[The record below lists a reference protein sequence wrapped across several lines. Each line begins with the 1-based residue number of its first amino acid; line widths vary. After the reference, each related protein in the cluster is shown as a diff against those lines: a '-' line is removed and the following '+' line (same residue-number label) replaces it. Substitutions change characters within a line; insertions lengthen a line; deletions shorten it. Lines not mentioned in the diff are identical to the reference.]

1 MDAHS
6 IDRTADLQDITALF
20 EGMNAAWGRG
30 DADAY
35 GEHFTS
41 DATYT
46 TYVGTLYQGRTD
58 IVEGHRA
65 LLTTF
70 LKGTQ
75 LAGETTDIRFIG
87 ADTAVVLSRGD
98 VHKGNKPPRKLRKV
112 QTSTVVR
119 DTDGQWRVAAFHNTK
134 RHTVMEAVSFTFAP
148 ATRPLAHR

>member
-1 MDAHS
+1 MNADS
-6 IDRTADLQDITALF
+6 IDRTADLQAITALF

-58 IVEGHRA
+58 IVESHRA
-65 LLTTF
+65 LLATF
-70 LKGTQ
+70 LKGTR
-75 LAGETTDIRFIG
+75 LAAETTDIRFLSP
-87 ADTAVVLSRGD
+87 DTAVVLSRGD
-98 VHKGNKPPRKLRKV
+98 VSKGDKPPRKLRKV

-119 DTDGQWRVAAFHNTK
+119 DADGRWRVAAFHNTK
-134 RHTVMEAVSFTFAP
+134 RHPVMEAVSFTFAP
-148 ATRPLAHR
+148 ATKPLAHR